1 MNTTNKRVKTLMIL
15 NNEFEGD
22 RLIDEKEASL
32 FKEIKILNFSGERIF
47 KIFNG
52 NGKICKTK

>member
-1 MNTTNKRVKTLMIL
+1 MNITSKRVKTLMIL

-22 RLIDEKEASL
+22 RLIDENEASL
-32 FKEIKILNFSGERIF
+32 FKELKILNFSGESIF

-52 NGKICKTK
+52 IGKICTTK